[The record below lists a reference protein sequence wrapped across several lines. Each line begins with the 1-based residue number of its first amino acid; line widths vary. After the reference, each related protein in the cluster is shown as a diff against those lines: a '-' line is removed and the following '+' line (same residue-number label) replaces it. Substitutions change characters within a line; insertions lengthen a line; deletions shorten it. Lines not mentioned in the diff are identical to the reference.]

1 MSLPENTPAAGCFDE
16 LLGVRGVCDERPPAA
31 GLWADDVGVT
41 RRLLADILTAD
52 YENERA
58 LWDAK
63 RRVAT
68 TELAARLTAALAPR
82 YRGASLL
89 GTRRLGYV
97 VGEPVTVPAWTG
109 WRLRLEPGPSHLAL
123 DLSELTLCKPTAGD
137 YEVRLLDLTFGTLLN
152 TTTVTV
158 AAGESV
164 GRAFPHWRVAASQ
177 EVRELAVV
185 AFLNGAAAYR
195 TQPRADGGCGTC
207 AASGYRLH
215 PALVTGGLRGTP
227 GAWTSAPDGGG
238 MTVTVALGCDHAAYL
253 CAYARSLALPL
264 LYRTAAEL
272 YHHGLTAATLDRF
285 NPALYGGVEALTA
298 RRDELAAQADA
309 ALARVLGAVRLPPD
323 PTCFDCDRPLRVFT
337 ELP

>member
-1 MSLPENTPAAGCFDE
+1 MSTPDPTPIPDCFDA

-41 RRLLADILTAD
+41 RRLLADLLTAE
-52 YENERA
+52 YLTERD

-68 TELAARLTAALAPR
+68 AELAARLTAALAPR

-89 GTRRLGYV
+89 GTRRLGYGF
-97 VGEPVTVPAWTG
+97 GEPVAVPAWAG
-109 WRLRLEPGPSHLAL
+109 WRLRLEPGASHLAL
-123 DLSELTLCKPTAGD
+123 DVPEVTLCTPTAGT
-137 YEVRLLDLTFGTLLN
+137 YEVRLLDLTFGTLLA
-152 TTTVTV
+152 TTTLEVP
-158 AAGESV
+158 AGEAV
-164 GRAFPHWRVAASQ
+164 GRAFPHWRLPAAQ
-177 EVRELAVV
+177 EVREVAVV
-185 AFLNGAAAYR
+185 AFLDGASAYR
-195 TQPRADGGCGTC
+195 TQPRADGGCSTC
-207 AASGYRLH
+207 AGSGYRLH

-227 GAWTSAPDGGG
+227 GAWTSAADGGG
-238 MTVTVALGCDHAAYL
+238 LTVTVTLGCDHAAYL

-272 YHHGLTAATLDRF
+272 YHHGLAAAVLDRF
-285 NPALYGGVEALTA
+285 NPALYGGVEALTT

-309 ALARVLGAVRLPPD
+309 ALVRVLGAVKLPPD